1 MSKSSVKARLVFRR
15 FTNYRLDTGFS
26 MLEAVVVV
34 GVLLALAISGF
45 IAYGPIT
52 ENAKI
57 AKVKSAAS
65 EIHTGVLVASSDGDI
80 NTRPDDVIKDW
91 NSSTDKI
98 KVEILPPTSGGASAN
113 GDVCVQATNL
123 ESPSITAREG
133 SCESVI
139 GPAIADVDH
148 DGIPDASDPDIDGD
162 GIPNADDSTPN
173 GDTTPPGG
181 GTGSDTYTPNGV
193 VPAGYTYGVN
203 FGACPAPFADA
214 LRAKIIADGSQSYFE
229 ASYFYSIGERD
240 KSDAAWDAYY
250 VLDGAFDPWA
260 SMTSSQR
267 ATLNNFSDY
276 MSDVPGYD
284 DLNNIFWDTPNQ
296 ADFNLMSEKMA
307 SAVPS
312 FCGAVTAGTGTLK
325 CHPETKTYIA
335 LSNPYYHNYMFEN
348 ERYGADPTPANDAA
362 WTAALRAQ
370 DPKLDGSG
378 QVYADDAAKQ
388 DSYNAMV
395 AAVGGDWEV
404 TMAQNMHRDE
414 LNASRAAFQA
424 DTSRSNFDIWVD
436 YEYPVNAC
444 R

>member
-123 ESPSITAREG
+123 ESPSIAAREG

-139 GPAIADVDH
+139 GPAIGDIDH
-148 DGIPDASDPDIDGD
+148 DGIPDSSDPDIDND
-162 GIPNADDSTPN
+162 GIPNADDTTPN
-173 GDTTPPGG
+173 GESTPPVGG
-181 GTGSDTYTPNGV
+181 GDGTYTPNGV
-193 VPAGYTYGVN
+193 VPAGYTYNVN
-203 FGACPAPFADA
+203 FGTCPAPYAEA
-214 LRAKIIADGSQSYFE
+214 LRKWIIVDGSQTYFE
-229 ASYFYSIGERD
+229 ASYFYSIGKNAE
-240 KSDAAWDAYY
+240 SDAAWDAYN
-250 VLDGAFDPWA
+250 VLNDDYFATYGT
-260 SMTSSQR
+260 MTQAQQMTMDSF
-267 ATLNNFSDY
+267 NNY
-276 MSDVPGYD
+276 ISDVPGYN
-284 DLNNIFWDTPNQ
+284 DLENIFWDTPNQ

-307 SAVPS
+307 SAVPT
-312 FCGAVTAGTGTLK
+312 FCGALTAGTGTYK
-325 CHPETKTYIA
+325 CAPETKTFIA
-335 LSNPYYHNYMFEN
+335 LSNTFYHNYMYEN
-348 ERYGADPTPANDAA
+348 QRYTVDSTTANYNAWVAKVQTP
-362 WTAALRAQ
+362 Q
-370 DPKLDGSG
+370 E
-378 QVYADDAAKQ
+378 YADDATKQ
-388 DSYNAMV
+388 DAYNAMI
-395 AAVGGDWEV
+395 AVVGSEWQWTG
-404 TMAQNMHRDE
+404 AQNMHRAD
-414 LNASRAAFQA
+414 LNASLATFTA
-424 DTSRSNFDIWVD
+424 DTARANYDAWVD
-436 YEYPVNAC
+436 LEYPVNAC